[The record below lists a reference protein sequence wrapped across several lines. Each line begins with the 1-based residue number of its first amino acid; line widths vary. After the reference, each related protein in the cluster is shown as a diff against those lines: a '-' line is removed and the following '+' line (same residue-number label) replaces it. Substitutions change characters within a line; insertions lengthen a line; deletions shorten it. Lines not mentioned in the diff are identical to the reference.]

1 MPHDGLLL
9 FAFEH
14 KSSRPFHFSKNRT
27 GLKRRLSMHI
37 TYEEELKLV
46 KGILTAANFPA
57 EDAALIAKVITHS
70 DFTGVYSH
78 GLSRLT
84 RYMRQIDA
92 GSLNPQP
99 NFRKVLDTG
108 AVMVF
113 DGDNGSGIAS
123 LCKAYDETLL
133 RAKQFGIAMSS
144 GRHNANIGCGSY
156 YGWRAAEDNMVAIV
170 CCNTYAFTSPYGGAD
185 RLIGTNPIVV
195 GVPAGQEYPMV
206 LDMSTTNVAM
216 GKIQAAEREG
226 QEIPKEW
233 AKDYDGNP
241 TTDPSLAFSLS
252 PIAAHKG
259 YGLAVMVDVLS
270 TMFSGACFGTDIG
283 LFSRLEKENTGFCLI
298 MLDPSK
304 FMPIDEFKA
313 EVDRYARMMKD
324 SRKAPG
330 VQEIFLPGEIEYRK
344 MKIMKESGFDVSD
357 KLAEELTDLSVQL
370 GVAES
375 GIDFAGLVRHFSA

>member
-1 MPHDGLLL
+1 ML
-9 FAFEH
+9 
-14 KSSRPFHFSKNRT
+14 
-27 GLKRRLSMHI
+27 I
-37 TYEEELKLV
+37 TYEEEIHLV
-46 KGILTAANFPA
+46 KGILTAAGFPE
-57 EDAALIAKVITHS
+57 EDAGLIAKVITHS

-92 GSLNPQP
+92 GSLNPHP
-99 NFRKVLDTG
+99 NFQKVLDTG

-123 LCKAYDETLL
+123 LCKAYDETLE
-133 RAKQFGIAMSS
+133 RARTYGIAMST

-226 QEIPKEW
+226 QAIPAEW

-241 TTDPSLAFSLS
+241 TTDPSKAFSLS
-252 PIAAHKG
+252 PIASHKG

-270 TMFSGACFGTDIG
+270 TMLSGACFGTDIG

-298 MLDPSK
+298 MIDPTK
-304 FMPIDEFKA
+304 FMPLDEFKA
-313 EVDRYARMMKD
+313 EVDRYVRMMKD

-344 MKIMKESGFDVSD
+344 LKTMKETGFNVSD
-357 KLAEELTDLSVQL
+357 KLAAELTELSVKL
-370 GVAES
+370 GVVDG
-375 GIDFAGLVRHFSA
+375 GIDFSGLVRHFSS

>member
-1 MPHDGLLL
+1 
-9 FAFEH
+9 
-14 KSSRPFHFSKNRT
+14 
-27 GLKRRLSMHI
+27 MHI
-37 TYEEELKLV
+37 SYEEELSLV
-46 KGILTAANFPA
+46 KGILVAADFPE
-57 EDAALIAKVITHS
+57 EDAGLIAKVITHS

-84 RYMRQIDA
+84 RYMRQIKA
-92 GSLNPQP
+92 GSLNPRP
-99 NFRKVLDTG
+99 NFQKVLDTG

-123 LCKAYDETLL
+123 LCKAYDQTLE
-133 RAKQFGIAMSS
+133 RARQFGIAMAT

-156 YGWRAAEDNMVAIV
+156 YGWRAAQDNMVAIV
-170 CCNTYAFTSPYGGAD
+170 CCNTYAFTSPFGGAD

-216 GKIQAAEREG
+216 GKIQAAERER
-226 QEIPKEW
+226 QAIPAEW

-241 TTDPSLAFSLS
+241 TTDPSKAFSLT

-283 LFSRLEKENTGFCLI
+283 LFSKLEKENTGFCLI
-298 MLDPSK
+298 MIDPSK
-304 FMPIDEFKA
+304 FMPLDEFKA

-330 VQEIFLPGEIEYRK
+330 VKEIFLPGEIEYK
-344 MKIMKESGFDVSD
+344 KLSTMKETGFEVSD
-357 KLAEELTDLSVQL
+357 ALSKELAELSVAL
-370 GVAES
+370 GAVPE
-375 GIDFAGLVRHFSA
+375 GTDFGGLVKHFSA